1 MEQRIVECVPN
12 FSEGRREDVILAIR
26 SAIETVS
33 GVYVLDLHSDDDHN
47 RTVITF
53 AGEPEPVSEAAFQA
67 IKKAAELIDLDEHS
81 GEHPRIGATDVV
93 PFIPISGVTMDEC
106 VQIANT
112 LGKRVADELELPVY
126 LYEKAATRP
135 ERVNLANIR
144 TGEYEGLKEAIE
156 NDPERKPDFGPSK
169 LGKAG
174 ATVIG
179 ARLPLIA
186 FNVYLTTDDDG
197 IATNIGRAIRHS
209 SGGLRYVKALGMLVD
224 GQAQVSMNLTNYER
238 TPIARVVESIRR
250 EAERYGVGIHHSEL
264 VGLIPQAALVDAAQW
279 YMQLDQFVPD
289 QILETR
295 LYAAMQAQVQQM
307 DPFLSGLSAG
317 TATPGGGSA
326 AAYAA
331 AMGAALV
338 SMVARLTIGK
348 KKYSGVEQEM
358 KTILEGTQALQ
369 QRLYHSVAEDAA
381 AFQAVMEAYR
391 LPKDSDQEDERR
403 AAAIETAMH
412 RAAEV
417 PLQVC
422 QDAVHVMAFAADV
435 AEKGNRNAIS
445 DAGSAGAMAGAAF
458 KAAQYNVRINAGSVS
473 DKQLAQKWL
482 DEVQKLQGDADRHT
496 DRLDNLVKEA
506 I

>member
-12 FSEGRREDVILAIR
+12 FSEGRREDVIIAIR
-26 SAIETVS
+26 SSVESVR

-53 AGEPEPVSEAAFQA
+53 AGEPEAVSEAAFQA
-67 IKKAAELIDLDEHS
+67 ITKAAELIDLDEHS

-112 LGKRVADELELPVY
+112 LGKRVADELEIPVY

-144 TGEYEGLKEAIE
+144 TGEYEGLKEAVE
-156 NDPERKPDFGPSK
+156 TDPERKPDFGPSK

-186 FNVYLTTDDDG
+186 FNVYLTTDDDE
-197 IATNIGRAIRHS
+197 IATKIGRAIRHS
-209 SGGLRYVKALGMLVD
+209 SGGLRHVKALGMLVD
-224 GQAQVSMNLTNYER
+224 GRAQVSMNLTNYER

-250 EAERYGVGIHHSEL
+250 EAKRYGVGIHHSEL

-295 LYAAMQAQVQQM
+295 LYAAMQAQEQQM
-307 DPFLSGLSAG
+307 DPFLSELSAG

-348 KKYSGVEQEM
+348 KKYVEVEQEM

-369 QRLYHSVAEDAA
+369 QRLYHSVTEDAE

-391 LPKDSDQEDERR
+391 LPKGSELEKERR
-403 AAAIETAMH
+403 AAEIETAMQG
-412 RAAEV
+412 AAEV

-422 QDAVHVMAFAADV
+422 RDAVHVMAFAANV
-435 AEKGNRNAIS
+435 AEKGNQNALS
-445 DAGSAGAMAGAAF
+445 DAGSAGAMASAAF

-473 DKQLAQKWL
+473 DKKLAKKWL
-482 DEVQKLQGDADRHT
+482 DEVQKLQVDADRHAN
-496 DRLDNLVKEA
+496 RLDTLVKEG

>member
-12 FSEGRREDVILAIR
+12 FSEGRREDVIIAIR
-26 SAIETVS
+26 SSVESVR

-53 AGEPEPVSEAAFQA
+53 AGEPEAVSEAAFQA

-112 LGKRVADELELPVY
+112 LGKRVADELEIPVY

-156 NDPERKPDFGPSK
+156 NDPQRKPDFGSSK

-186 FNVYLTTDDDG
+186 FNVYLTTDDDE
-197 IATNIGRAIRHS
+197 IATKIGRAIRHS
-209 SGGLRYVKALGMLVD
+209 SGGLRHVKALGMLVD
-224 GQAQVSMNLTNYER
+224 GRAQVSMNLTNYER

-250 EAERYGVGIHHSEL
+250 EAKRYGVGIHHSEL

-295 LYAAMQAQVQQM
+295 LYAAMQAQEQQI
-307 DPFLSGLSAG
+307 DPFLSELSAG

-338 SMVARLTIGK
+338 AMVARLTVGK
-348 KKYSGVEQEM
+348 QKYASVENEM
-358 KTILEGTQALQ
+358 ETILEGALALQ
-369 QRLYHSVAEDAA
+369 KRLYEAVAQDAQ
-381 AFQAVMEAYR
+381 AFNAVMDAYR
-391 LPKDSDQEDERR
+391 LPKETDEQNAERKK
-403 AAAIETAMH
+403 AIDLAMQK
-412 RAAEV
+412 AAEV
-417 PLQVC
+417 PLEVC
-422 QDAVHVMAFAADV
+422 RDAVHVIAFAADV
-435 AEKGNRNAIS
+435 AENGNSNAVS
-445 DAGSAGAMAGAAF
+445 DAGSAGTMANAAF
-458 KAAQYNVRINAGSVS
+458 KAAQYNVRINARSIS
-473 DKQLAQKWL
+473 EDKMAEQWL
-482 DEVQKLQGDADRHT
+482 DEVDKLQADIDRHIE
-496 DRLDNLVKEA
+496 RLDRIMQDKL
-506 I
+506 

>member
-106 VQIANT
+106 VQIANM
-112 LGKRVADELELPVY
+112 LGKRVADELEVPVY

-135 ERVNLANIR
+135 ERANLANIR
-144 TGEYEGLKEAIE
+144 TGEYEGLKEAIKG
-156 NDPERKPDFGPSK
+156 DPERKPDFGPGK

-186 FNVYLTTDDDG
+186 FNVYLTTDDDE
-197 IATNIGRAIRHS
+197 IATKIGRAIRHS

-224 GQAQVSMNLTNYER
+224 GRAQVSMNLTNYER

-295 LYAAMQAQVQQM
+295 LYAAMQAQELQM
-307 DPFLSGLSAG
+307 DPFLSELSAG

-348 KKYSGVEQEM
+348 KKYAGVEQEM
-358 KTILEGTQALQ
+358 KTILEGTHALQ
-369 QRLYHSVAEDAA
+369 QRLHHSVAEDAV

-391 LPKDSDQEDERR
+391 LPKGSDQKDDLR

-422 QDAVHVMAFAADV
+422 RDAVHVMAFAADV
-435 AEKGNRNAIS
+435 AEKGNQNAIS
-445 DAGSAGAMAGAAF
+445 DAGSAGAMASAAF

-473 DKQLAQKWL
+473 DRKLAQKWL
-482 DEVQKLQGDADRHT
+482 DELQRLQGDAERHT